1 MFRLFWKRTKENS
14 IMLSKHKPLNLW
26 GLGRIIS
33 RAAAL
38 LLSVG
43 LASAAYAQ
51 TATVG
56 NISGIVRDSSGAVVP
71 KAQVTVQQQETGL
84 TRVVVSEDSGFFS
97 APTLPVGHYTVT
109 AEGKGFKKTVETGLV
124 LNVGEELSVNF
135 ALEVGEVSETVT
147 VTGEAAQIDTRS
159 GEVSALVD
167 STQVSQLPIVGRNYS
182 SLVLLVPGI
191 SPDNR
196 ASSAASFQTRGV
208 GLDGG
213 VDISSNGNQ
222 SNENL
227 WTVDGVNNMDVGSNR
242 TLLVFPSI
250 DSIQEFSVERN
261 SFSAQYGQAQ
271 GAVINLIT
279 KGGSN
284 QFHGT
289 AWEFLRN
296 TDLNANDFFLNANA
310 QPKQIEQYNNFGGNF
325 SGPIKKDRIFFFV
338 SEEWRYEQRGTVLS
352 ANVPTAQERVGNFS
366 GPLTE
371 TANGIPAIPHNPITG
386 QPFPGNIIPSQDISP
401 AGQAY
406 LAVYPLPNTPNPTA
420 FPNFVDST
428 TEPIRNRQDNFR
440 GDIILN
446 NKNSLMVRYIHEAWT
461 HDNASNN
468 FWGDSPIPTLQSNW
482 SQPSHSF
489 AVKFTTTLSATAVNE
504 FQFSRA
510 GNDINVTTASS
521 SLAALTNFSTKFPT
535 VFPNSIGGPQ
545 FPALWADAGYTTL
558 EHEAPWSNHEDLFIW
573 KDDFSWVKGAH
584 TFKFGGLFSYN
595 IKNEQDDGDNGI
607 YTGQDSNNRTGNYLG
622 DILFAGLPLEAYGE
636 VSTNPLDTGRWRDE
650 EGYVNDTWKVR
661 SNFTLNLGL
670 RYSVYGAA
678 YSPNNTESNFL
689 FSQYN
694 GVNPLSGLA
703 VAGVNGV
710 SNSGNQN
717 TYYKGLQPRFG
728 IAWDLFGDGKT
739 ALRAGIGRFIS
750 RPNEAQYMDAMSA
763 NPPFATTIAQPW
775 GGNATSL
782 VGNPDLRTFDAIGSG
797 LKTQTAT
804 ASIFAIDPNSRPPE
818 SWQWNLT
825 LSRELMRN
833 TVLEVSYVGNHGLH
847 LWRDDFP
854 VNDILPQFQAQN
866 ALLLAQASTS
876 ETAFL
881 TAHRLYPGLN
891 PIAYDE
897 YNGDS
902 NYQALQVSFNRR
914 VSQRLGFQASYS
926 WSHCISDV
934 PTASYTV
941 NNVSDPFNANLD
953 RGDCD
958 LDRRQIFSANWVYN
972 LPSLEHQFGNSFV
985 GEVGQKVFGDWQL
998 NGIFSY
1004 DGGPPVVNNVQTG
1017 ANFAGTGEGLA
1028 QRPNQVLGACIY
1040 NCFPN
1045 DPTQWLNPAAFSAPG
1060 IGQYGTLGAGS
1071 IRLPST
1077 SNVDFSIY
1085 KNFRVKE
1092 RYTVQFRAEV
1102 FNLFNNV
1109 QFNGFTTSGAGSPL
1123 SLSMNNILPA
1133 FQTVAAGSKPIPY
1146 GAIQNGGFGVLNSD
1160 LGPRNIQ
1167 FGLKFQF

>member
-1 MFRLFWKRTKENS
+1 MALQ
-14 IMLSKHKPLNLW
+14 
-26 GLGRIIS
+26 
-33 RAAAL
+33 AVVL
-38 LLSVG
+38 LLGVG
-43 LASAAYAQ
+43 IGSAAYAQ

-56 NISGIVRDSSGAVVP
+56 NISGTVKDPSGAVIP
-71 KAQVTVQQQETGL
+71 GATVTIQQQETGL
-84 TRVVVSEDSGFFS
+84 TRTVVSEESGFFS
-97 APTLPVGHYTVT
+97 APTLPIGHYTVS
-109 AEGKGFKKTVETGLV
+109 AEAKGFKKTVETGLV
-124 LNVGEELSVNF
+124 LNVGEELNVPLV
-135 ALEVGEVSETVT
+135 LELGQLSETVT
-147 VTGEAAQIDTRS
+147 VTGEAAQVDTRS

-196 ASSAASFQTRGV
+196 ANSSAGFTTRGV

-250 DSIQEFSVERN
+250 DSIAEFSVERN

-296 TDLNANDFFLNANA
+296 TDLNANDFFLNAAA

-325 SGPIKKDRIFFFV
+325 SGPIIKDRIFFFV

-352 ANVPTAQERVGNFS
+352 ADVPTAQERVGNFS
-366 GPLTE
+366 GKLTD
-371 TANGIPAIPHNPITG
+371 ALPHNPITG
-386 QPFPGNIIPSQDISP
+386 QPFPNNTIPQNEISP
-401 AGQAY
+401 AGEAY
-406 LAVYPLPNTPNPTA
+406 LAEYPLPNTPNPSV

-446 NKNSLMVRYIHEAWT
+446 SKNSLMVRYIHESWT
-461 HDNASNN
+461 HDNASNS
-468 FWGDSPIPTLQSNW
+468 FWGDSPDPSLQSNW
-482 SQPSHSF
+482 SQPSHTF
-489 AVKFTTTLSATAVNE
+489 AVKLTTTLSSTAVNE

-510 GNDINVTTASS
+510 GNDISVTTTPS
-521 SLAALTNFSTKFPT
+521 SLPGLENFASKFPT
-535 VFPNSIGGPQ
+535 VFPNSLGGPA
-545 FPALWADAGYTTL
+545 FPAMWAGDGYTTL
-558 EHEAPWSNHEDLFIW
+558 EHEAPWANHEDLFIW

-607 YTGQDSNNRTGNYLG
+607 YFGQMSNTRTGNYIA
-622 DILFAGLPLEAYGE
+622 DMLFAGLPFESYGE
-636 VSTNPLDTGRWRDE
+636 VSTNPIDTGRWRDE
-650 EGYVNDTWKVR
+650 EGYFNDTWKVR

-670 RYSVYGAA
+670 RYSVYGPA

-689 FSQYN
+689 FSKYN
-694 GVNPLSGLA
+694 GVDVSSGLA
-703 VAGVNGV
+703 TAGVNGV
-710 SNSGNQN
+710 SDSGDQN
-717 TYYKGLQPRFG
+717 TYYGGLQPRLG

-763 NPPFATTIAQPW
+763 NPPFATTIASSW
-775 GGNATSL
+775 GGNSNQL
-782 VGNPDLRTFDAIGSG
+782 SQVPDDRTWDTIGPA
-797 LKTQTAT
+797 LKTSTAT
-804 ASIFAIDPNSRPPE
+804 ASIFAIDPNAHPPE
-818 SWQWNLT
+818 SWQWNTT
-825 LSRELMRN
+825 LSRELMRD

-854 VNDILPQFQAQN
+854 VNDILPQYQQEN
-866 ALLLAQASTS
+866 ALLIAEGSTS
-876 ETAFL
+876 QTAFL

-902 NYQALQVSFNRR
+902 DYQALQVSFNRR
-914 VSQRLGFQASYS
+914 FSKRLAFQASYS
-926 WSHCISDV
+926 WSHCISNA

-941 NNVSDPFNANLD
+941 NNISDPFNANLD

-958 LDRRQIFSANWVYN
+958 LDRRQIFSANWVYV
-972 LPSLEHQFGNSFV
+972 LPTFEHQFGNSFA
-985 GEVGQKVFGDWQL
+985 GELGQKVLGEWQL

-1004 DGGPPVVNNVQTG
+1004 LGGPPVVENVQSG
-1017 ANFAGTGEGLA
+1017 ANFAGTGEGLS
-1028 QRPNQVLGACIY
+1028 QRPNQNLGVCIY

-1045 DPTQWLNPAAFSAPG
+1045 DPTQWLNPAAFSAPA

-1077 SNVDFSIY
+1077 YDIDFSIF

-1092 RYTVQFRAEV
+1092 RYTVQFRAEM
-1102 FNLFNNV
+1102 FNAFNNV
-1109 QFNGFTTSGAGSPL
+1109 QFNGFTGNQN
-1123 SLSMNNILPA
+1123 SLSMNDSLVN
-1133 FQTVAAGSKPIPY
+1133 GIPY
-1146 GAIQNGGFGVLNSD
+1146 GKIQNSGFGQLNSD

-1167 FGLKFQF
+1167 FGLKFLF

>member
-1 MFRLFWKRTKENS
+1 
-14 IMLSKHKPLNLW
+14 MLSQHNLLNLW
-26 GLGRIIS
+26 RLGRGVFQ
-33 RAAAL
+33 AAAV
-38 LLSVG
+38 LLSIG
-43 LASAAYAQ
+43 LLTAGYAQ

-56 NISGIVRDSSGAVVP
+56 NISGTVKDPNGAVIP
-71 KAQVTVQQQETGL
+71 KAQVTIQQQETGL
-84 TRVVVSEDSGFFS
+84 TRIVISEDSGFFS
-97 APTLPVGHYTVT
+97 APTLPVGHYTIT
-109 AEGKGFKKTVETGLV
+109 AEAKGFKKTVSTGLV
-124 LNVGEELSVNF
+124 LNVGEELNVPVI
-135 ALEVGEVSETVT
+135 LQLGELSETVT
-147 VTGEAAQIDTRS
+147 VTGEAAQVDTRS
-159 GEVSALVD
+159 GEVSSLVD
-167 STQVSQLPIVGRNYS
+167 ATQVSQLPIVGRNYS

-196 ASSAASFQTRGV
+196 AGSTAAFNTKGV
-208 GLDGG
+208 GLDAGS
-213 VDISSNGNQ
+213 DISSNGNQ

-250 DSIQEFSVERN
+250 DSIAEFSVERN

-271 GAVINLIT
+271 GAVINLVT
-279 KGGSN
+279 KGGTN

-296 TDLNANDFFLNANA
+296 TDLNANDYFLNAA
-310 QPKQIEQYNNFGGNF
+310 DQPKQIEQYNNFGGNF
-325 SGPIKKDRIFFFV
+325 SGPIIKDRIFFFV

-366 GPLTE
+366 GKLTD
-371 TANGIPAIPHNPITG
+371 ALPHNPITG
-386 QPFPGNIIPSQDISP
+386 QPFPGNIIPANDISP
-401 AGQAY
+401 AGEAY
-406 LAVYPLPNTPNPTA
+406 VAVYPLPNTPNPSV

-446 NKNSLMVRYIHEAWT
+446 SKNSLMVRYIHEAWT
-461 HDNASNN
+461 HNNAANT
-468 FWGDSPIPTLQSNW
+468 FWGDAPIPTLESNW
-482 SQPSHSF
+482 AQPSHSF
-489 AVKFTTTLSATAVNE
+489 AVKLTTTLSATAVNE

-510 GNDINVTTASS
+510 GNDITITTASS
-521 SLAALTNFSTKFPT
+521 SEGVLNNFASKFPT
-535 VFPNSIGGPQ
+535 VFPNSIGGPA
-545 FPALWADAGYTTL
+545 FPALWAADGYTTL

-607 YTGQDSNNRTGNYLG
+607 YTGQDSNNRTGNYIG
-622 DILFAGLPLEAYGE
+622 DLLFAGLPLEAYGE

-650 EGYVNDTWKVR
+650 EGYFNDTWKVR

-689 FSQYN
+689 FSKYD

-710 SNSGNQN
+710 SNSGDQN
-717 TYYKGLQPRFG
+717 TYYGGLQPRLG

-739 ALRAGIGRFIS
+739 ALRAGIGRFLS

-775 GGNATSL
+775 GGSATSL
-782 VGNPDLRTFDAIGSG
+782 AGNPDLRTFDAIGPG

-825 LSRELMRN
+825 LSRELMKD
-833 TVLEVSYVGNHGLH
+833 TVIEVSYVGNHGLH

-854 VNDILPQFQAQN
+854 VNDILPQFQQQN
-866 ALLLAQASTS
+866 ALLLAEGSTTQ
-876 ETAFL
+876 TAFL

-902 NYQALQVSFNRR
+902 NYQALQVFFNRR
-914 VSQRLGFQASYS
+914 FSQRLAFQASYS
-926 WSHCISDV
+926 WSHCISNV

-941 NNVSDPFNANLD
+941 NNISDPFNANLD

-958 LDRRQIFSANWVYN
+958 LDRRQIFTANWVYV
-972 LPSLEHQFGNSFV
+972 LPTFEHQFGNSFA
-985 GEVGQKVFGDWQL
+985 GEVGQKVLGEWQL
-998 NGIFSY
+998 NGIFTY
-1004 DGGPPVVNNVQTG
+1004 DGGPPVPLNVESG

-1028 QRPNQVLGACIY
+1028 QRPNQNLGVCIY

-1045 DPTQWLNPAAFSAPG
+1045 DPTQWLNPAAFSAPA
-1060 IGQYGTLGAGS
+1060 IGQYGTLGSGS

-1077 SNVDFSIY
+1077 YNVDFSIF
-1085 KNFRVKE
+1085 KNFRVRE
-1092 RYTVQFRAEV
+1092 RYSIQFRAEM
-1102 FNLFNNV
+1102 FNAFNNV
-1109 QFNGFTTSGAGSPL
+1109 QFNGFTGSQNNL
-1123 SLSMNNILPA
+1123 TMNDSLVN
-1133 FQTVAAGSKPIPY
+1133 GIPY
-1146 GAIQNGGFGVLNSD
+1146 GKIQNSGFGVLNSD

-1167 FGLKFQF
+1167 FGLKFSF